1 VRKLITGVDTEGRSC
16 LVDVIDI
23 EATPVGG
30 AHGVNV
36 ARVHATTQSPPPPPS
51 PALGQLVDTQL
62 EPGLVRWL
70 VVEHPPHD
78 ELDGSTTSTTM
89 HHSYVLDLV
98 FVHEGSGEL
107 LLQDGP
113 HAVSAGDCI
122 VMHGVDHAMRAGPG
136 GCRLVVVGIGTPPAP
151 V

>member
-1 VRKLITGVDTEGRSC
+1 MRKLITGVDTEGRSC
-16 LVDVIDI
+16 LLDVIDI
-23 EATPVGG
+23 EPTAVAG

-36 ARVHATTQSPPPPPS
+36 ARVHATTQSPPPPPA

-78 ELDGSTTSTTM
+78 QLDGPRTSTTM
-89 HHSYVLDLV
+89 HHSDVLDLV

-107 LLQDGP
+107 LLQDGA
-113 HAVSAGDCI
+113 HTVGAEGEIEAGKS
-122 VMHGVDHAMRAGPG
+122 
-136 GCRLVVVGIGTPPAP
+136 T
-151 V
+151 